1 MTGPFAAPFSPIAEI
16 RSPTNRLRSGAAL
29 ACAGLLAAHPA
40 LAHVVVGARVFPVTL
55 TFDDPG
61 VGDEATLPQFVYAP
75 GPSGQNE
82 YQFQW
87 EYDKTITATTALIYN
102 QGWDVLHQPGMKT
115 LTGFENAV
123 ITGKWQSI
131 TIPGSE
137 TVASFGV
144 MHEFGGNSATQN
156 IGGDATGATLPTIYA
171 GQGLG
176 ALPIGMLRPFALTG
190 ELSYR
195 IPDVRL
201 NSAGN
206 NNGQPFYW
214 AGGLSLQYSI
224 PYLQSQVKHFA
235 LPGFAS
241 RLIPLVELDWFSPA
255 AGPAS
260 GYPETLTIA
269 PGVIYMG
276 DTYQVGLEALIPG
289 NKAAGPHV
297 GAILQVHFFFD
308 DMFPDTLGRPLF
320 P

>member
-1 MTGPFAAPFSPIAEI
+1 MQIGNPM
-16 RSPTNRLRSGAAL
+16 NRPSFGAAL
-29 ACAGLLAAHPA
+29 ACASLFAAHSA
-40 LAHVVVGARVFPVTL
+40 FAHVVVGARVFPVTL

-75 GPSGQNE
+75 GPDGQNE

-87 EYDKTITATTALIYN
+87 EYDKTITPTTALIYN

-131 TIPGSE
+131 TLPNSE
-137 TVASFGV
+137 TVASLGV
-144 MHEFGGNSATQN
+144 MYEFGGNQATQN
-156 IGGDATGATLPTIYA
+156 IGGDATGATLPTLYI

-176 ALPIGMLRPFALTG
+176 ALPIGMLRPLAVTG
-190 ELSYR
+190 ELSYS
-195 IPDVRL
+195 IPDRQL
-201 NSAGN
+201 NSAGDN
-206 NNGQPFYW
+206 QGQPFYW

-224 PYLQSQVKHFA
+224 PYLQSQVKHFGI
-235 LPGFAS
+235 PDFFG
-241 RLIPLVELDWFSPA
+241 RMIPLVEVDWFSPA
-255 AGPAS
+255 GGPAS
-260 GYPETLTIA
+260 GYPETLTFA

-308 DMFPDTLGRPLF
+308 DMFPKTLGRPLF
-320 P
+320 Q